1 MLKRKQVLSSAAVPM
16 ILLMSLG
23 GCMGGKDD
31 GAQYDGARDDGAQY
45 DGAQVGRAMMLPQAG
60 VAAVEPCAAGHWR
73 EQLLDRRDA
82 VLAGLSLPAG
92 HRVLH
97 PGSLISADVV
107 ESRMTVTVNGKG
119 RIDRVYCG

>member
-23 GCMGGKDD
+23 GCMGGKD
-31 GAQYDGARDDGAQY
+31 

-119 RIDRVYCG
+119 RIDGVYCG

>member
-1 MLKRKQVLSSAAVPM
+1 MLKRKQVLSSVAVPM
-16 ILLMSLG
+16 ILLLSLG

-31 GAQYDGARDDGAQY
+31 GAQD

-119 RIDRVYCG
+119 RIDGVYCG